1 LLAVPLELKFAN
13 ALGEYSESASSL
25 KLAPFEMSLS
35 SYSNQPDVASNR
47 VPLLRVPFW
56 LTRTAFGL
64 VLLAVL
70 AGTVRRAGADDDP
83 NSQNPSD
90 DLKQLTLEQLGA
102 VEVTSVS
109 KDPQQ
114 VQKIPAAIFVITQ
127 EDIRRSGATSIP
139 EALRLAPGVEVAQI
153 DGNHWS
159 VAIRGFA
166 GQFSKSLL
174 VLVDGR
180 SIYTPLFEGVYW
192 DLPYVMLEDVDRI
205 EVIRG
210 PGGTIW
216 GANAVNG
223 VINIITKSS
232 DDTHGVLA
240 TSGSGTVDQ
249 GTGAFRYGGMVGKDF
264 DYRVYGMGEIR
275 GQQFHPD
282 DDGFDHWR
290 MGQMGFRTDWK
301 SGERDTFTVQG
312 DLYRGESGESIE
324 IGSFLPPAET
334 PEQGW
339 DYVSGGNLLARWQ
352 HTTGEGSDIQIQTY
366 FDRTNRQDFELGETR
381 DTFDVDFVQHAR
393 VHEDQEL
400 TWGLGARVSPSNF
413 IQTSQGVNFLP
424 AKQVDSIYSG
434 FVQYELP
441 IVRDKLTLTAGTK
454 LEHNNF
460 SGFDW
465 QPSVRLLWTPTPH
478 QTFWAAVTRA
488 VRTPSRLDQ
497 DVQFNIFDE
506 FYTPPPTGTGPP
518 QAPIPLYFQIDG
530 DPTLKAEQLIGSEVG
545 YRTQASARLYID
557 FTAFYNSYGNLQGYG
572 PIGLSESIMGNPPE
586 PYLFFVLPYANV
598 IVGHTVGTEIAP
610 DWKITPWWQV
620 RGSYSFLHMSLRD
633 KEGFTDTGNILS
645 SYLGSSPSSQVA
657 FQSLFNLPKRFELDE
672 TYRFTSALPAQAV
685 GSYSTADVRLG
696 WHVSVRDA
704 GMLDFSVL
712 GQNLLEPSHV
722 EFGGDPGPL
731 VGIKR
736 SVYGK
741 ITWKM

>member
-1 LLAVPLELKFAN
+1 MGAQLSPRRPGKKLIGVRAIIQ
-13 ALGEYSESASSL
+13 ALGRCARGKRAL
-25 KLAPFEMSLS
+25 CL
-35 SYSNQPDVASNR
+35 
-47 VPLLRVPFW
+47 
-56 LTRTAFGL
+56 L
-64 VLLAVL
+64 VLL
-70 AGTVRRAGADDDP
+70 GGATQTSWPEAAQSDL
-83 NSQNPSD
+83 NSSG
-90 DLKQLTLEQLGA
+90 DLKQLSLEQLGS
-102 VEVTSVS
+102 VEVTSIS

-114 VQKIPAAIFVITQ
+114 VQKTPAAIFVITQ
-127 EDIRRSGATSIP
+127 DDIRRSGATSIP

-180 SIYTPLFEGVYW
+180 SVYTPLFEGVYW
-192 DLPYVMLEDVDRI
+192 DLPYVMIEDVDRI

-223 VINIITKSS
+223 VINIITKTA
-232 DDTHGVLA
+232 DNTQGVLA
-240 TSGSGTVDQ
+240 TTGSGTVDQ
-249 GTGAFRYGGMVGKDF
+249 GTGAFRYGGTVGKSF
-264 DYRVYGMGEIR
+264 DYRVYGMGGIR
-275 GQQFHPD
+275 GQEFHPD
-282 DDGFDHWR
+282 NDGFDHWR
-290 MGQMGFRTDWK
+290 MGQAGFRTDWK
-301 SGERDTFTVQG
+301 RGEKDTFTVQG

-324 IGSFLPPAET
+324 IGSFFPPAET
-334 PEQGW
+334 AEQGQ
-339 DYVSGGNLLARWQ
+339 DDVSGGDLLARWQ
-352 HTTGEGSDIQIQTY
+352 HTTGEGSDIQFQTY

-381 DTFDVDFVQHAR
+381 DTFDVDFVQHVR
-393 VHEDQEL
+393 IHSDQEL

-413 IQTSQGVNFLP
+413 IQTSQGVNFVP
-424 AKQVDSIYSG
+424 NKQVDSIYSG

-465 QPSVRLLWTPTPH
+465 QPSVRLLWMPTPR
-478 QTFWAAVTRA
+478 QSFWAAVTRA

-506 FYTPPPTGTGPP
+506 FYTPPPSGTGPP
-518 QAPIPLYFQIDG
+518 PAPIPLYFQIDG
-530 DPTLKAEQLIGSEVG
+530 DPKLKAEQLIGSEVG
-545 YRTQASARLYID
+545 YRTQIDSNLYVD

-572 PIGLSESIMGNPPE
+572 PIGLAESELGDPPT
-586 PYLFFVLPYANV
+586 PYLFFVLPYAND
-598 IVGHTVGTEIAP
+598 IVGHTVGAEIAP
-610 DWKITPWWQV
+610 DWKITHWWQV
-620 RGSYSFLHMSLRD
+620 RGSYSYLHMSLRD
-633 KEGFTDTGNILS
+633 KAGFTDTGNLLS
-645 SYLGSSPSSQVA
+645 SYLGSSPSSEVG

-672 TYRFTSALPAQAV
+672 TYRFTGALPAQGV
-685 GSYSTADVRLG
+685 RSYSTADVRLG
-696 WHVSVRDA
+696 WHVGVGDA
-704 GMLDFSVL
+704 GVLDFSLL
-712 GQNLLEPSHV
+712 GQNLLQPSHV